1 MKKVKID
8 ATSHAEYMKVL
19 PISAVALEWNG
30 AQAEK
35 CYWKWTIEI
44 GVLTQEE
51 MGVFCFCFR
60 TEMRT
65 QQKDIL
71 KIKHIWK
78 ELPAL
83 CFLYFIQKY
92 CNAELSTCILHIAQ

>member
-35 CYWKWTIEI
+35 CY
-44 GVLTQEE
+44 
-51 MGVFCFCFR
+51 
-60 TEMRT
+60 
-65 QQKDIL
+65 
-71 KIKHIWK
+71 
-78 ELPAL
+78 
-83 CFLYFIQKY
+83 
-92 CNAELSTCILHIAQ
+92 